1 MPILI
6 NGQRVDD
13 AVVDAEF
20 SNIKAY
26 HESLGNVSCCERDP
40 EFRAA
45 ARQNVI
51 SRVLLAQEAA
61 RAVEPT
67 PEPEVD
73 AALEKLKEDY
83 GGEQWFMART
93 GVTEETLP
101 LVRRDLDIDQRT
113 RRLVERLLDGE
124 PAPSEEDLRRYYQE
138 HLGRFMTDEEVRA
151 SHMLKSGS
159 GENRLEGYEDL
170 RAVRKQVLAG
180 ADFDALA
187 KGHSDK
193 AEDSIDLGFFKRNE
207 LTPEFES
214 VAFSMEVGEVS
225 PVFTSSYGYHLVK
238 LTDRKPAVPR
248 PFEEVREEVEQR
260 WRDDRRAEKARLLVE
275 QLKLGARIEE
285 IDADAEAAE
294 IMGASAEAGAHAHAS
309 AGANAGVAG
318 GPG

>member
-13 AVVDAEF
+13 ALVDAEF

-40 EFRAA
+40 EFRAS
-45 ARQNVI
+45 ARQNIVA
-51 SRVLLAQEAA
+51 RVLLAQEAA

-67 PEPEVD
+67 PEADVD

-93 GVTEETLP
+93 GVTAETLP
-101 LVRRDLDIDQRT
+101 LVRRDLDIDLRV
-113 RRLVERLLDGE
+113 RRLVERLTDGE
-124 PAPSEEDLRRYYQE
+124 PTPGEDELRRYYQE
-138 HLGRFMTDEEVRA
+138 HQGQFMTDEEVRA
-151 SHMLKSGS
+151 SHILKGGS
-159 GENRLEGYEDL
+159 GENRLEGYETL
-170 RAVRKQVLAG
+170 RKVRRELLAG

-187 KGHSDK
+187 KAHSDK

-225 PVFTSSYGYHLVK
+225 PIFTSSYGYHVIK
-238 LTDRKPAVPR
+238 LTERKPSIPR
-248 PFEEVREEVEQR
+248 PFEEVRGEVEQR
-260 WRDDRRAEKARLLVE
+260 WREDLRGEKTRELVE
-275 QLKLGARIEE
+275 RLRAGATIEE
-285 IDADAEAAE
+285 IDPDAEAAE
-294 IMGASAEAGAHAHAS
+294 IMGASSEAAVEQS
-309 AGANAGVAG
+309 TT
-318 GPG
+318 